1 MDERP
6 IAKLVWWLPASS
18 CGPGNSLVGTSAR
31 GAYVIAIMNSR
42 NPDPPPHSGNTEETI
57 DFGFAEVP
65 RDEKKSLV
73 GDVFSGVAGDYDL
86 MNDLMSGGV
95 HRLWKAALID
105 RLRPRPGMFLLD
117 VAGGTGD
124 VARAFASHISQQS
137 KEMDGDRAPSAGWVC
152 DINFSM
158 TRAGRDRA
166 IDKPIDTDVDIRW
179 ICGNA
184 EQLPMPDRSVDAVT
198 IAFGLRNVTDRAAA
212 IAEARRV
219 LRPGGQYLILEF
231 SPVTQPLLA
240 DIYDAYSFRVLPEI
254 GHFVARNRDAYR
266 YLVESIRR
274 FPDPDTLNAMIEQQG
289 FGQVSYQLL
298 SGGVAAIHSGWRT

>member
-6 IAKLVWWLPASS
+6 IDPSPHVDLP
-18 CGPGNSLVGTSAR
+18 G
-31 GAYVIAIMNSR
+31 
-42 NPDPPPHSGNTEETI
+42 ETV

-65 RDEKKSLV
+65 LDEKKSLV

-124 VARAFASHISQQS
+124 VVRAFAAHINQRTANLDTQPP
-137 KEMDGDRAPSAGWVC
+137 PSAGWVC
-152 DINFSM
+152 DINYAM

-166 IDKPIDTDVDIRW
+166 IDKPIGGEVDIRW

-184 EQLPMPDRSVDAVT
+184 EQLPLPDSSVDVVT

-231 SPVTQPLLA
+231 SPATQPLLA
-240 DIYDAYSFRVLPEI
+240 DIYDAYSFRVLPHI
-254 GHFVARNRDAYR
+254 GQLVARNREAYL

-274 FPDPDTLNAMIEQQG
+274 FPDPDALKEMIEQQG
-289 FGQVSYQLL
+289 FGRASYQLL
-298 SGGVAAIHSGWRT
+298 SGGVAAIHSAWRT